1 MTFLSKLGKVMQIT
15 GKVLAVVT
23 GFGPALA
30 ALTPS
35 KKDDE
40 VLAKLVDPLTQIA
53 GIVIQVEGMAQALDT
68 PLPGTQ
74 KLQMATPIVAQIIV
88 QSSILANHEIDNP
101 VLFKQGCASI
111 ASGMADVLNSIK
123 EDSAKTVTYSG

>member
-1 MTFLSKLGKVMQIT
+1 MTFLSKLGRVMQIA
-15 GKVLAVVT
+15 GKVLGIAV
-23 GFGPALA
+23 GIMPGLALM
-30 ALTPS
+30 TPT
-35 KKDDE
+35 KKDDAI
-40 VLAKLVDPLTQIA
+40 VATLLDPLTQIA

-88 QSSILANHEIDNP
+88 QSAILANREIANP
-101 VLFKQGCASI
+101 ALFKQGCAAI

-123 EDSAKTVTYSG
+123 EDDAKTVTYSG